1 MAITDTDAELLS
13 MIAEGH
19 SVRRACAALGIGR
32 TKLYERLAAEDDFAN
47 QYARAMELRAEHYM
61 DEIIEIADDSSQDT
75 TTIGEENAEIE
86 TTNHEVIQRAKLRV
100 DTRKWL
106 MGKLAPKKYGDK
118 VQNEHTG
125 AGGGPIEQAVSISV
139 TFHDPEKAG

>member
-13 MIAEGH
+13 MIAEGR

-75 TTIGEENAEIE
+75 TTIGEEDAGIE

-106 MGKLAPKKYGDK
+106 MGKLSPKKYGDK

-125 AGGGPIEQAVSISV
+125 KDGGPIEQAVSISV
-139 TFHDPEKAG
+139 TFHEPG